1 MKGNAKVIALLNG
14 QLQAELTSNQQY
26 TVHAGMQANCGYTK
40 LAEHSAK
47 EALEEA
53 GHARR
58 LIDRILFLEGTPEVG
73 MKLNVTIGADV
84 PEQHKADLAAEINA
98 VKSYNAAASESLS
111 VGDNASRDLF
121 ASILHDE
128 EDHVN
133 WLETQLELIEDLGL
147 EVYLA
152 EQIG

>member
-1 MKGNAKVIALLNG
+1 MKGNAKVIALLNE
-14 QLQAELTSNQQY
+14 QLQAELTAGYQY
-26 TVHAGMQANCGYTK
+26 AAHAGMQANWGYAK
-40 LAEHSAK
+40 LAEHSNK

-58 LIDRILFLEGTPEVG
+58 LIDRILFLEGAPEVG
-73 MKLNVTIGADV
+73 TKLDVTIAADV
-84 PEQHKADLAAEINA
+84 PAQHKADLKAEIDA
-98 VKSYNAAASESLS
+98 VKTYNAAASEALA

-133 WLETQLELIEDLGL
+133 WLETQLGLIEELGL
-147 EVYLA
+147 EVYLG

>member
-1 MKGNAKVIALLNG
+1 MKGNAKVIVLLNG
-14 QLQAELTSNQQY
+14 QLQAELMANQQY
-26 TVHAGMQANCGYTK
+26 MVHAGMQANWGYTK
-40 LAEHSAK
+40 LAEHSVK
-47 EALEEA
+47 EALEESI
-53 GHARR
+53 HARR
-58 LIDRILFLEGTPEVG
+58 LIDRILFLEGEPEVG
-73 MKLNVTIGADV
+73 MKLDVTIAADV
-84 PEQHKADLAAEINA
+84 PAQHKADLKAEIDA
-98 VKSYNAAASESLS
+98 VKTYNAAASEALA

-133 WLETQLELIEDLGL
+133 WLETQLGLIEELGL